1 MTNTFRSEDIRG
13 LEALREKL
21 VARRRSIVSKLADAP
36 GDSISGETFSK
47 IQGAIDAVDHAI
59 IDEQELAL
67 QSGSQLG
74 NGTESFR
81 ARAGAVR

>member
-1 MTNTFRSEDIRG
+1 MTNTYRSDDIRR

-21 VARRRSIVSKLADAP
+21 VARRRSIVCKMSDEKSDT
-36 GDSISGETFSK
+36 ISGETFSK

-67 QSGSQLG
+67 QGGSQLRKG
-74 NGTESFR
+74 LESFR
-81 ARAGAVR
+81 ARAV